1 MTIHVYNTPTAL
13 DHLVKDIST
22 VISPNP
28 AGWSG
33 AVRGEIS
40 IEHPVIEVEAQITV
54 GNYCYI
60 PDFGRYY
67 WIVDKNVIRRE
78 LTELTLKSDPLMS
91 FADSIKACK
100 IIASR
105 SGQQGDLYGSPG
117 FNSYLSDPM
126 HPIVQTTT
134 SMDLRGQ
141 NGAEASLGV
150 LSGGAYT
157 WNQNPILVTVG

>member
-1 MTIHVYNTPTAL
+1 MTIHVYNTPTAP
-13 DHLVKDIST
+13 DHMIKDIST
-22 VISPNP
+22 VISPSP
-28 AGWSG
+28 SGWTG

-40 IEHPVIEVEAQITV
+40 VEHPVIVVEALISV
-54 GNYCYI
+54 GNYAYI

-67 WIVDKNVIRRE
+67 WITDKNLLRSD
-78 LTELTLKSDPLMS
+78 LTEVTLKSDPLMT

-100 IIASR
+100 IIANR
-105 SGQQGDLYGSPG
+105 TGQQGSLYGSPG
-117 FNSYLSDPM
+117 FNSYLQDPQ
-126 HPIVQTTT
+126 HPILQTTT

-150 LSGGAYT
+150 LSGGVYT